1 MNKKL
6 KILAVSTL
14 ITATVFSTG
23 CSVLFNKPPA
33 TDTEPPKI
41 ETPDTSAEEDKKVQE
56 FMTEYFGAL
65 FGQNVESY
73 KNNLLTGEIPANI
86 KNYIAERTIKEG
98 DKNPEVGIHFPRFVE
113 VNGMTMLNYEI
124 LKDAN
129 NNPVIESDFIGKNG
143 DAYLY
148 YVRVGLKAKGLPN
161 SLFHKYYVLN
171 NETNVYEKIKENGVD
186 KVVPEE
192 DYDYIK
198 VTAKYD
204 VEVVKEGDGYK
215 VLTQKEA
222 DFKSPLSKRIS
233 KLNNEFIEKRQ
244 YLDENIPEE
253 KQQLDNEKALL
264 EQFFKNLLALDRER
278 MALLR
283 AKWYEGYTGFME
295 FLSGLGINK
304 VNDKE
309 ILFTDA
315 NYTQKF
321 NIMSFPLQ
329 VNMERIESIDNIKI
343 IQHPGYTQKNKMYFV
358 IFDASVVKANG
369 MIGDKVVYKYDYTV
383 SMKNKDNKL
392 MIDEIKLNE
401 FYQKK
406 DTKQSEKKDEKKEE
420 KRKEDTID
428 LM

>member
-1 MNKKL
+1 
-6 KILAVSTL
+6 
-14 ITATVFSTG
+14 
-23 CSVLFNKPPA
+23 
-33 TDTEPPKI
+33 
-41 ETPDTSAEEDKKVQE
+41 
-56 FMTEYFGAL
+56 
-65 FGQNVESY
+65 
-73 KNNLLTGEIPANI
+73 
-86 KNYIAERTIKEG
+86 
-98 DKNPEVGIHFPRFVE
+98 
-113 VNGMTMLNYEI
+113 
-124 LKDAN
+124 
-129 NNPVIESDFIGKNG
+129 
-143 DAYLY
+143 
-148 YVRVGLKAKGLPN
+148 
-161 SLFHKYYVLN
+161 
-171 NETNVYEKIKENGVD
+171 
-186 KVVPEE
+186 
-192 DYDYIK
+192 
-198 VTAKYD
+198 
-204 VEVVKEGDGYK
+204 
-215 VLTQKEA
+215 
-222 DFKSPLSKRIS
+222 
-233 KLNNEFIEKRQ
+233 
-244 YLDENIPEE
+244 
-253 KQQLDNEKALL
+253 
-264 EQFFKNLLALDRER
+264 LALDRER

-329 VNMERIESIDNIKI
+329 VNMERIESIVILNNPASGL
-343 IQHPGYTQKNKMYFV
+343 HPKNKMYFV

-420 KRKEDTID
+420 KKEEDTID